1 MRKSSSLAFIGDFA
15 YGGLMAVEL
24 KPETER
30 LVNEEIQRGHFRSV
44 DEMIVQGVYA
54 LHEKSRSE
62 PLAAEPRKPRK
73 NLADFLSESP
83 FAGSEIDL
91 DRRDDFGRPIDL

>member
-1 MRKSSSLAFIGDFA
+1 MT
-15 YGGLMAVEL
+15 VEL

-30 LVNEEIQRGHFRSV
+30 LVQEELRSGHVQTV
-44 DEMIVQGVYA
+44 DELIVHGVQA
-54 LHEKSRSE
+54 LREKSKVAQ
-62 PLAAEPRKPRK
+62 AAAKVRPRKPRQ

-91 DRRDDFGRPIDL
+91 ERQRDYGRPVDL

>member
-1 MRKSSSLAFIGDFA
+1 MT
-15 YGGLMAVEL
+15 VEL

-30 LVNEEIQRGHFRSV
+30 LVREELGSGHVQSV
-44 DEMIVQGVYA
+44 DELIVHGVQA
-54 LHEKSRSE
+54 LRQKSK
-62 PLAAEPRKPRK
+62 LAQAATVPPRKPRK

-91 DRRDDFGRPIDL
+91 DRQQDYGRPVDL

>member
-1 MRKSSSLAFIGDFA
+1 MT
-15 YGGLMAVEL
+15 VEL

-30 LVNEEIQRGHFRSV
+30 LVQEELRSGHV
-44 DEMIVQGVYA
+44 QTVVELIVHGVLA
-54 LHEKSRSE
+54 LREKSKVAQ
-62 PLAAEPRKPRK
+62 AATVPSRKPRQ

-91 DRRDDFGRPIDL
+91 ERQQDSGRPVDL

>member
-1 MRKSSSLAFIGDFA
+1 MT
-15 YGGLMAVEL
+15 VQL

-30 LVNEEIQRGHFRSV
+30 LVQEELQSGHVQTV
-44 DEMIVQGVYA
+44 DELIVHGVHA
-54 LHEKSRSE
+54 VREKLKGTS
-62 PLAAEPRKPRK
+62 AAAAPRKPRK

-91 DRRDDFGRPIDL
+91 ERQQDYGRPVDL

>member
-1 MRKSSSLAFIGDFA
+1 M
-15 YGGLMAVEL
+15 MVEL

-30 LVNEEIQRGHFRSV
+30 LVREELRSGHVQTV
-44 DEMIVQGVYA
+44 DELIVHGVQA
-54 LHEKSRSE
+54 LREKSKVAQ
-62 PLAAEPRKPRK
+62 AAAVPPRKLRK

-91 DRRDDFGRPIDL
+91 EREPDYGRAVDL